1 MESTK
6 ARYFKTNH
14 MAKASYNIQMEAI
27 IMESFCW
34 EKSMVKEYL
43 GWQMEGQTTK
53 VLFLMTKC
61 MVKAFSLTQIKTAI
75 KENLYK
81 V

>member
-1 MESTK
+1 
-6 ARYFKTNH
+6 
-14 MAKASYNIQMEAI
+14 
-27 IMESFCW
+27 MESFFW

-53 VLFLMTKC
+53 VLFLMTEC
-61 MVKAFSLTQIKTAI
+61 MVKAFSHTQIKAAI
-75 KENLYK
+75 WENSYK